1 MPGIDAWRA
10 WVDGAR
16 TWFVSARDVSEAAG
30 RAVLAEFY
38 DADGRFVS
46 AGVWRQEHTDQ
57 WVLEA
62 PVVEARGAISQPPRK
77 RPDFVSRNGGGWVR
91 WIAAKKKT

>member
-10 WVDGAR
+10 WVYGAR

-46 AGVWRQEHTDQ
+46 AGIWRQEHTDQ
-57 WVLEA
+57 WVLES
-62 PVVEARGAISQPPRK
+62 PVDKARGAIAQSPRK
-77 RPDFVSRNGGGWVR
+77 CPDFGSRNDGG
-91 WIAAKKKT
+91 